1 MSIAPSPSPNG
12 LDFRIMIET
21 PLRQFV
27 PWLVVVLLITV
38 AGQPGVVCVTPMAWL
53 LALRVGNIV
62 AWRSR
67 SVQSSRRLTE
77 AALAGGF
84 FGILQGILFAVVT
97 PFMGP
102 IQADEWTKTIVL
114 MLIIFIVGTFA
125 GAGLSFFTAY
135 LNEQRRKRTQ

>member
-1 MSIAPSPSPNG
+1 MTTQLPSSPTS
-12 LDFRIMIET
+12 LDLRIVIET

-27 PWLVVVLLITV
+27 PWLAVVLLITA

-67 SVQSSRRLTE
+67 SGQATRRLTE

-84 FGILQGILFAVVT
+84 FGILQGILFAAIT

-102 IQADEWTKTIVL
+102 IQGDEWTKTIVL